1 MSLLSDLA
9 RTVPGSSV
17 LSLPETAFKARDI
30 HYADGKCCASGHATS
45 VARHYWSQP

>member
-1 MSLLSDLA
+1 MSLPSDLA

-30 HYADGKCCASGHATS
+30 HYADAKCLASGLATS